1 MKMGNGLRRIPM
13 MENCLKT
20 IDEVLNQYTN
30 RVNQCLSSWL
40 PKESDSPTTLHQAM
54 RYSVLGG
61 GKRIRPILLYA
72 TGIAIGTE
80 LTKLDAAA
88 CAVELMH
95 SYSLIHDDLPAMDN
109 DELRRGLPTCHKAF
123 DEATAILA
131 GDAIQALA
139 FAILA
144 NDTAPSQQRVK
155 LIQLLAEASG
165 STGMAGG
172 QAIDLASVNKTL
184 SQDEIELM
192 HRLKTGALIKASVM
206 MAVTASKVTDPEIL
220 NHFTYFAD
228 CIGLAFQIRDD
239 ILDIQMDTK
248 TLGKPQGSDV
258 AQNKPTYPSVV
269 GMQQAEK
276 LANDLLQKALNKLN
290 SLEIQGNSLQAV
302 STYMVTRKS

>member
-1 MKMGNGLRRIPM
+1 M
-13 MENCLKT
+13 KT
-20 IDEVLNQYTN
+20 IDEVLNQYAN
-30 RVNQCLSSWL
+30 RVNQHLSSWL

-61 GKRIRPILLYA
+61 GKRIRPVLLYA
-72 TGIAIGTE
+72 TGTAMDTD
-80 LTKLDAAA
+80 LAKLDAAA

-144 NDTAPSQQRVK
+144 NDTAPSQQRIK

-172 QAIDLASVNKTL
+172 QAIDLASVNKAL
-184 SQDEIELM
+184 NQDEIEHM

-206 MAVTASKVTDPEIL
+206 MAVTSSKVTDPEIL

-239 ILDIQMDTK
+239 ILDIQTDTK
-248 TLGKPQGSDV
+248 ILGKPQGSDA
-258 AQNKPTYPSVV
+258 AQNKPTYPSVI
-269 GMQQAEK
+269 GMKQAEK
-276 LANDLLQKALNKLN
+276 LANDLLQQALNELN

-302 STYMVTRKS
+302 STYMVTRSS

>member
-1 MKMGNGLRRIPM
+1 M

-20 IDEVLNQYTN
+20 IDEVLSQYTN
-30 RVNQCLSSWL
+30 RVNQHLSSWL

-61 GKRIRPILLYA
+61 GKRIRPVLLYA
-72 TGIAIGTE
+72 TGAAIGTE

-192 HRLKTGALIKASVM
+192 HRLKTGALIKASIM

-269 GMQQAEK
+269 GMQQAET
-276 LANDLLQKALNKLN
+276 LANDLLRKALNKLN

-302 STYMVTRKS
+302 STYMVTRNS

>member
-20 IDEVLNQYTN
+20 IDEVLNQYAN

-61 GKRIRPILLYA
+61 GKRIRPVLLYA
-72 TGIAIGTE
+72 TGTAIGTE

-144 NDTAPSQQRVK
+144 NDTAPSQQRIK

>member
-61 GKRIRPILLYA
+61 GKRIRPVLLYA
-72 TGIAIGTE
+72 TGTAIGTE

>member
-20 IDEVLNQYTN
+20 IDEVLSQYTN
-30 RVNQCLSSWL
+30 RVNQYLSSWL

-61 GKRIRPILLYA
+61 GKRIRPVLLYA
-72 TGIAIGTE
+72 TGTAIGTE

-144 NDTAPSQQRVK
+144 NDTAPSQQRIK

>member
-1 MKMGNGLRRIPM
+1 MKSGLRRILIT
-13 MENCLKT
+13 ENCLKT
-20 IDEVLNQYTN
+20 IDEVLNQYAN
-30 RVNQCLSSWL
+30 RVNQHLSNWL
-40 PKESDSPTTLHQAM
+40 PDESDSPITLHQAM

-61 GKRIRPILLYA
+61 GKRIRPVLLYA
-72 TGIAIGTE
+72 TGTALGTNLE
-80 LTKLDAAA
+80 KLDAAA

-109 DELRRGLPTCHKAF
+109 DDLRRGLPTCHKEF

-144 NDTAPSQQRVK
+144 NDAAPSQQRVK

-172 QAIDLASVNKTL
+172 QAIDLASVNKPL
-184 SQDEIELM
+184 SQDEIEHM

-206 MAVTASKVTDPEIL
+206 MAVTASNVTDLNTL
-220 NHFTYFAD
+220 NHFTFYAD

-239 ILDIQMDTK
+239 ILDIQTDTK
-248 TLGKPQGSDV
+248 TLGKPQGSDA
-258 AQNKPTYPSVV
+258 AQNKPTYPSVI
-269 GMQQAEK
+269 GMKQAEMLANNLLQQA
-276 LANDLLQKALNKLN
+276 LNELIY
-290 SLEIQGNSLQAV
+290 LDIQGDSLQAV
-302 STYMVTRKS
+302 SKYMVTRNS